1 MELALL
7 RTLANP
13 EFYKAN
19 RNLVK
24 EKIFRS
30 KETRMIKA
38 VIDKAMVDYDAQ
50 ELSPADIEAL
60 FWAANPTLTTAQKEI
75 YLGLFAKL
83 NKCTPLNRDVAQDV
97 LRELNREDAANEL
110 MDIAF
115 KMSNGEVT
123 SLHKVVDFIG
133 KREEDFMPALK
144 VYFEK
149 MDITSLLKQNK
160 LDFKWKFNIPS
171 VAQLVPGVNGGQIII
186 GAARPNTGKT
196 SSHAYLC
203 AGPGGFAHQGA
214 KVMVLANEEMPNRV
228 SARYLTAACGMRIGE
243 IVKDKQKAETLFG
256 PIKDK
261 LHIADATGWDLD
273 RVERA
278 IKAYSP
284 DIVIADMA
292 DKFLPEGKF
301 TAHHEQLKAT
311 YIRFRLLA
319 KQYKCAIFAMSQLSA
334 EAEGKVFVDM
344 SMLEGSR
351 TGKASEADVL
361 FCITKTPM
369 VEGQQ
374 EEESPERHWI
384 IVKNKLTGK
393 HGRVVTIFDPL
404 TATFTA

>member
-7 RTLANP
+7 KTLINR
-13 EFYKAN
+13 EFYKEN
-19 RNLVK
+19 RSLAK
-24 EKIFRS
+24 EKVFRS
-30 KETRMIKA
+30 KETQSIKRA
-38 VIDKAMVDYDAQ
+38 IDKAMVDY
-50 ELSPADIEAL
+50 EKNLGPADIEAL
-60 FWAANPTLTTAQKEI
+60 FYTSNPTLTTAQRDV
-75 YLGLFAKL
+75 YRDLFRKL
-83 NKCTPLNRDVAQDV
+83 NAASPLNTDVAQDV

-123 SLHKVVDFIG
+123 SLHKIKLFMDRREDDFL
-133 KREEDFMPALK
+133 PTLK
-144 VYFEK
+144 VYFEP
-149 MDITSLLKQNK
+149 MDIDSLLKKNELK
-160 LDFKWKFNIPS
+160 FKWKFNIPT
-171 VAQLVPGVNGGQIII
+171 VAQLVPGVNQGQIIV

-203 AGPGGFAHQGA
+203 AGPNGFAQQGA
-214 KVMVLANEEMPNRV
+214 KIMVLANEEDTGRV
-228 SARYLTAACGMRIGE
+228 SARYLTASCGMKIE
-243 IVKDKQKAETLFG
+243 DIVKDRQKAESFFG

-261 LHIADATGWDLD
+261 LKVTDATGWDLD

-278 IKAYSP
+278 IKEYKP

-292 DKFLPEGKF
+292 DKFQPEGKY

-311 YIRFRLLA
+311 YVRLRLLA
-319 KQYKCAIFAMSQLSA
+319 KQYNCVIFAMSQLSA
-334 EAEGKVFVDM
+334 EAEGKVFVNM

-374 EEESPERHWI
+374 EDESPERHWL
-384 IVKNKLTGK
+384 VLKNKLTGK
-393 HGRVVTIFDPL
+393 HGRVVTLLDPE
-404 TATFTA
+404 TATYSS

>member
-7 RTLANP
+7 RTLM
-13 EFYKAN
+13 N
-19 RNLVK
+19 RDIYNGNK
-24 EKIFRS
+24 NIAREKIFRS
-30 KETRMIKA
+30 QETRNIKK
-38 VIDKAMVDYDAQ
+38 VLDQAMSDYENDIGP
-50 ELSPADIEAL
+50 SDIEAL
-60 FWAANPTLTTAQKEI
+60 FFTQNPTLTTAQRDI
-75 YLGLFAKL
+75 YQSLFRKIETASIL
-83 NKCTPLNRDVAQDV
+83 NEDVVQNI

-123 SLHKVVDFIG
+123 SLHKIVQFAER
-133 KREEDFMPALK
+133 REEDFMPALK

-149 MDITSLLKQNK
+149 MDIDSLLKKNELQ
-160 LDFKWKFNIPS
+160 FKWKFNIPT
-171 VAQLVPGVNGGQIII
+171 VANLVPGVNAGQIVV

-214 KVMVLANEEMPNRV
+214 KVMVLANEEATSRV
-228 SARYLTAACGMRIGE
+228 SSRYLTAACGMNIKE
-243 IVKDKQKAETLFG
+243 IVKNRKRAEELFG
-256 PIKDK
+256 PIKENLK
-261 LHIADATGWDLD
+261 ITDATGWDLD

-278 IKAYSP
+278 VKAYEP

-292 DKFLPEGKF
+292 DKFQPEGKY
-301 TAHHEQLKAT
+301 TAHHEQLKAA
-311 YIRFRLLA
+311 YVRFRIIA
-319 KQYKCAIFAMSQLSA
+319 KQYNCVLFAMSQLSA
-334 EAEGKVFVDM
+334 EAEGKVFVNM

-374 EEESPERHWI
+374 EEESPERHWL
-384 IVKNKLTGK
+384 VLKNKLTGK
-393 HGRVVTIFDPL
+393 HGRVITMLDPE
-404 TATFTA
+404 TATYSA